1 MSHPVLWR
9 PGVGGAPPA
18 PTLAVQKQAVAQDL
32 VHLHSN
38 VRDVLGDGLD
48 PLHEAGP
55 GGEPKWEKPG

>member
-1 MSHPVLWR
+1 MSHPVLWP
-9 PGVGGAPPA
+9 PGGGGAPPA

-32 VHLHSN
+32 VHLHGN